1 MGTIKGLTPEQKSE
15 GNVYC
20 WKYKWDGAKNLLR
33 NFVVFGMEE
42 APTKYFLIDDKIVT
56 ADYDTLSKESVSKR
70 VFDFIGY
77 GKHIWS
83 DDDKGNPDKRL
94 LKFYKE
100 NPDKIPDF
108 HKAIFETL
116 TAPGPGSAE

>member
-20 WKYKWDGAKNLLR
+20 WNYKWDGAKNLLR
-33 NFVVFGMEE
+33 NFVVLGIEE
-42 APTKYFLIDDKIVT
+42 FPTKYFLVDDKVVT
-56 ADYDTLSKESVSKR
+56 ADYDSLNKDAVSKR
-70 VFDFIGY
+70 IFDFIGH

-83 DDDKGNPDKRL
+83 EDANGNPDSRL
-94 LKFYKE
+94 LRFYAE

-116 TAPGPGSAE
+116 TAPKHRSNK

>member
-1 MGTIKGLTPEQKSE
+1 MAKITSLTPEQKAE
-15 GNVYC
+15 WLVYC
-20 WKYKWDGAKNLLR
+20 RKYKHSHSRNLLR
-33 NFVVFGMEE
+33 NFIIFAIEE
-42 APTKYFLIDDKIVT
+42 EHADEYYLIWDKVT
-56 ADYDTLSKESVSKR
+56 NDVDYTTSNKEALSKKAFE
-70 VFDFIGY
+70 FIGY

-108 HKAIFETL
+108 HKEIFETL
-116 TAPGPGSAE
+116 TASKKTS